1 MKLIDEIVYLIE
13 TQVVPSEVK
22 FEQLQ
27 CGIVNENIHKL
38 CKTLIPDSAIY
49 SSYSLPYD
57 TGQIKGGNTL

>member
-13 TQVVPSEVK
+13 TQVVPSK
-22 FEQLQ
+22 IKLEQLQ

-38 CKTLIPDSAIY
+38 CKTLIPDSTIY
-49 SSYSLPYD
+49 SSYSLPCD